1 MDALG
6 AAFGVAYMAMMSERE
21 CYIILNPKEITAD
34 IERVLEELKKIS

>member
-21 CYIILNPKEITAD
+21 CYIILNPK
-34 IERVLEELKKIS
+34 RNYCGY